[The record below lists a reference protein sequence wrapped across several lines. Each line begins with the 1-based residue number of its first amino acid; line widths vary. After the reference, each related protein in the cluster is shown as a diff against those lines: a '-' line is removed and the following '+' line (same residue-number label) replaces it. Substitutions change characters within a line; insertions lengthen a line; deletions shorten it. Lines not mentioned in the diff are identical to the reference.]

1 MQIISGCFKFIE
13 SDIFIYMNNIKQI
26 YLIFVDQLAFIKE
39 VTEEHSGISSKL
51 SQPSQQSKSESSCV
65 INYEIKHEKT
75 SKENRKSEEA
85 SSKSKSISRDH
96 HRPFNT
102 VINML

>member
-51 SQPSQQSKSESSCV
+51 SQPS
-65 INYEIKHEKT
+65 
-75 SKENRKSEEA
+75 
-85 SSKSKSISRDH
+85 
-96 HRPFNT
+96 
-102 VINML
+102 